1 MRRFS
6 RAGPLLPLVL
16 LLGAGVL
23 ATPTEAPPLVVAFA
37 LDTSGSVG
45 AQGATLAQA
54 LASGVLS
61 RLPAGSQVT
70 VFSFDDQARLVL
82 PRTSDPASLGRALAS
97 LRTRGRHTAL
107 NDALFDASRS
117 LRDAPAG
124 CRFIVLVTDGK
135 DEDSSLE
142 LVDGLRLA
150 VQEGIP
156 VFALGVGKV
165 EERVLRRIAKLSGGE
180 YLPARQASAAGLAAR
195 MMERA
200 SQQDAAASTAA
211 APRLGVPATTGA
223 ATSSSPAANT
233 AEASVSRQRNLGWL
247 LLILGLVASGAA
259 AVGYAR
265 RRGRSPRCPT
275 CRRPLADTLSPCAF
289 CAADVLSPTVLARL
303 SVTEEY
309 LDKTVTLRE
318 RPVLVVNRGPAAGR
332 VYELNLDSATCIGRA
347 RVNDIVLDDVA
358 VSGEHCRIRAET
370 GGFVVHDLK
379 STNGTLVNDH
389 KVDRRTLS
397 AGGLLQVGETFLQFR
412 LEHRRG

>member
-6 RAGPLLPLVL
+6 PAGPLLSLAL
-16 LLGAGVL
+16 LLGAGAL
-23 ATPTEAPPLVVAFA
+23 ATPGEPPPVVVAFA

-45 AQGATLAQA
+45 VQGATLARA
-54 LASGVLS
+54 LAPDVLS

-117 LRDAPAG
+117 LRDTPAG

-142 LVDGLRLA
+142 LADGLRVA
-150 VQEGIP
+150 EQEGIP

-180 YLPARQASAAGLAAR
+180 YLPAGRASAAGLAAR
-195 MMERA
+195 MRA
-200 SQQDAAASTAA
+200 PQQDAAAPAA
-211 APRLGVPATTGA
+211 APRPGAPGAT
-223 ATSSSPAANT
+223 TSSSPAATT
-233 AEASVSRQRNLGWL
+233 AKASVGRQRNRGWL
-247 LLILGLVASGAA
+247 WLILGSVAVGAA
-259 AVGYAR
+259 AVGYAVR
-265 RRGRSPRCPT
+265 RSRSPRCAT

-289 CAADVLSPTVLARL
+289 CAAADLSPTVMARL
-303 SVTEEY
+303 STTEEY
-309 LDKTVTLRE
+309 LEKTVTLRE
-318 RPVLVVNRGPAAGR
+318 RPVLVVNRGPAAGT

-358 VSGEHCRIRAET
+358 VSSEHCRIRAET
-370 GGFVVHDLK
+370 GDFVVHDLK
-379 STNGTLVNDH
+379 STNGTFVNDH
-389 KVDRRTLS
+389 KVNRQTLS
-397 AGGLLQVGETFLQFR
+397 VGDLVQVGETFLQFR